1 MVMDKERAK
10 EIAAS
15 PIMANV
21 TYDGMPIYIQY
32 IDEDND
38 AARIYFLDQPDTQ
51 QVVPLNNLKEE

>member
-1 MVMDKERAK
+1 MDKERAK